1 MTLTET
7 EVLIYGETILGN
19 PIAPKYILRI
29 LPRTTVMMKKVKF
42 SMKVVANTR

>member
-7 EVLIYGETILGN
+7 EVLIYGETIL
-19 PIAPKYILRI
+19 IAPKYILRI